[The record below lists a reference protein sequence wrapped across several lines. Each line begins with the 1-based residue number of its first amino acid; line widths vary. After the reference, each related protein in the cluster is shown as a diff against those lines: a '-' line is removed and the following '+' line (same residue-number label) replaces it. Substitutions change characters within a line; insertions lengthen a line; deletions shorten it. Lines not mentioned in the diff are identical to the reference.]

1 MSDASAERTG
11 ETAGETGVAATR
23 RRGPAEAPRDAP
35 APAHTAAD
43 SSDGSDGVRASWV
56 DRACCA
62 AFYTL
67 FWGQPFAAVGAVLWA
82 LRRVHRAGVAA
93 SWPLVAALAL
103 AGAAYAWVT
112 VAWTRGSLR
121 TGMRWLRFCNC
132 FLVRRATRAL
142 GCRIEFAAEPE
153 TEPEAET
160 DGEAETDCGPDH
172 EQEQEQEQKGRE
184 GRRFVLGVHPHGITA
199 IERVLF
205 WGARDERWDRAF
217 PGTDTRD
224 LIATPLML
232 APGARLWCL
241 WSGCVAAGR
250 ACAERVL
257 RETRCSLL
265 LYPGG
270 EKEALL
276 ASPAHHAA
284 YVLRHRGFCR
294 LALAH
299 GADLVPCYV
308 FGANQQFRTSTAL
321 MRLRRWVQAT
331 FAVAVPLFWG
341 HALLPWVPRRTRPL
355 VAVVGAPIRVA
366 RVAHPTDEQVAA
378 LHRRYIEALKDVF
391 DSNKAR
397 LGYPRDVLEIY

>member
-1 MSDASAERTG
+1 MSGGSAEC
-11 ETAGETGVAATR
+11 AGV
-23 RRGPAEAPRDAP
+23 PAEETDAVLTHRHCGDEPQADAP
-35 APAHTAAD
+35 NEGDAE
-43 SSDGSDGVRASWV
+43 GVRATWV
-56 DRACCA
+56 DRVCCA
-62 AFYTL
+62 VFYTL
-67 FWGQPFAAVGAVLWA
+67 FWGQPFAIVGGVLWA
-82 LRRVHRAGVAA
+82 LRRVHRVGVAA

-103 AGAAYAWVT
+103 TVAAYVGLT
-112 VAWTRGSLR
+112 LAWTRGPLR
-121 TGMRWLRFCNC
+121 TGTRWLRFCNC
-132 FLVRRATRAL
+132 FLVRHATRAL
-142 GCRIEFAAEPE
+142 GCRIEFSAEPE
-153 TEPEAET
+153 SEDDE
-160 DGEAETDCGPDH
+160 H
-172 EQEQEQEQKGRE
+172 EDEDERDKEKDRDKEMDQDMDDKNKDNK
-184 GRRFVLGVHPHGITA
+184 GRRFILGVHPHGITA

-224 LIATPLML
+224 LIASTLML

-331 FAVAVPLFWG
+331 CAVAVPLFWG
-341 HALLPWVPRRTRPL
+341 HPLLPWVPRRARPL
-355 VAVVGAPIRVA
+355 VAVVGAPIRVP
-366 RVAHPTDEQVAA
+366 RVPNPSDEQVAA
-378 LHRRYIEALKDVF
+378 LHRRYIDALKDVF

-397 LGYPRDVLEIY
+397 LGYPHDVLEIY

>member
-1 MSDASAERTG
+1 MSDGS
-11 ETAGETGVAATR
+11 VATR
-23 RRGPAEAPRDAP
+23 RRGTAEGHEAAPDHAGDRAAP
-35 APAHTAAD
+35 AVDTVHAT
-43 SSDGSDGVRASWV
+43 WV
-56 DRACCA
+56 DRACCV

-67 FWGQPFAAVGAVLWA
+67 FWGQPFAIVGAVLWA
-82 LRRVHRAGVAA
+82 LHRVHRTGVAA
-93 SWPLVAALAL
+93 SWPLVAALA
-103 AGAAYAWVT
+103 AAAAAYVWVT
-112 VAWTRGSLR
+112 LAWTRGSLR
-121 TGMRWLRFCNC
+121 TGTRWLRFCNC
-132 FLVRRATRAL
+132 FLVRHATRAL
-142 GCRIEFAAEPE
+142 GCRIEFATDFEAEPE
-153 TEPEAET
+153 ADAEAEPGT
-160 DGEAETDCGPDH
+160 EVEAEAEAEGETETTSGA
-172 EQEQEQEQKGRE
+172 GGGT

-250 ACAERVL
+250 ACAARVL

-308 FGANQQFRTSTAL
+308 FGANAQFRTSTAL

-331 FAVAVPLFWG
+331 FAVAIPLFWG
-341 HALLPWVPRRTRPL
+341 AALLPWVPRRGRPL

-366 RVAHPTDEQVAA
+366 RVPHPTEEQVAA

-397 LGYPRDVLEIY
+397 LGYPHDVLEIY